1 MWSKNVRP
9 LFYETYAE
17 YEIWHSRSVYGCG
30 VQIVKKKTKTNKSIV
45 VELTGRTLTENNF
58 RGKFELVMSQHNEQ

>member
-1 MWSKNVRP
+1 MQSMKFDTVEV
-9 LFYETYAE
+9 YMDVE
-17 YEIWHSRSVYGCG
+17 YRLL
-30 VQIVKKKTKTNKSIV
+30 KKTKTNKSIV